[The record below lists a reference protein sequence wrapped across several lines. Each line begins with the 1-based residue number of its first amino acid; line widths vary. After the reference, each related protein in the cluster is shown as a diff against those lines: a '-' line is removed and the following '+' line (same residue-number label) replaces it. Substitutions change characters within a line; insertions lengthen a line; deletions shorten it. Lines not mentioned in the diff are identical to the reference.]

1 MIEKV
6 EKFWETVKMVLLKLH
21 FLFLMLKLT
30 KIKPGGYYMESI
42 ISIDMNFNSFCF
54 SFCGKTY

>member
-1 MIEKV
+1 MIKKV
-6 EKFWETVKMVLLKLH
+6 ENFWETVKMVLLKLH

-30 KIKPGGYYMESI
+30 KIKPGDYYMESI